1 LGRGSLQADLTQSG
15 LGEQNAKGLTPD
27 YDRLYLCF
35 VSACGQ
41 MVHFIALEGTN
52 FNPVTD
58 QTPLVDFGGALTEKQ
73 TFKYGQLVIS
83 NSENY
88 NSRLPAALRTN

>member
-1 LGRGSLQADLTQSG
+1 
-15 LGEQNAKGLTPD
+15 
-27 YDRLYLCF
+27 
-35 VSACGQ
+35 

-52 FNPVTD
+52 FNPLTN
-58 QTPLVDFGGALTEKQ
+58 QTPLVNFGGALTEKQ
-73 TFKYGQLVIS
+73 TFKYGLLVIS

>member
-1 LGRGSLQADLTQSG
+1 
-15 LGEQNAKGLTPD
+15 
-27 YDRLYLCF
+27 
-35 VSACGQ
+35 